1 MSLLDKTFQETLE
14 LILTKGY
21 KKEDRTGTG
30 TISFPGVMI
39 RHDMSDGYPLLTL
52 RTVPFKSAAI
62 ELEGFI
68 KGITSKQWYKE
79 RGCNYWNQWCNPQ
92 VVPYGTDD
100 DTKKKMEECDDL
112 GEIYGKQWRD
122 FHDPYCLVGE
132 QDNHGTGY
140 KPERRLGHQG
150 LDQLKEVVDT
160 LKSNP
165 NSRRML
171 CSAWN
176 PLALEHM
183 ALPPCHFAWQVNV
196 TDGKL
201 NLFYYMRSVDFVL
214 GNDLNTY
221 GLLLHL
227 LAKESNLKEG
237 MLVGFFADAHIY
249 LNHIDGIKEL
259 LSRDATSSLPTIK
272 TDNFKSIYDWQY
284 SDTILLDYEPLP
296 SVKFKVAV

>member
-1 MSLLDKTFQETLE
+1 MSALDKTFQETLE

-39 RHDMSDGYPLLTL
+39 RHDMSEGYPLLTL

-122 FHDPYCLVGE
+122 FHDVTYPWGGE
-132 QDNHGTGY
+132 H
-140 KPERRLGHQG
+140 K
-150 LDQLKEVVDT
+150 DQLKDVVDT

-176 PLALEHM
+176 PLALNHM

-221 GLLLHL
+221 GLFLHL

-249 LNHIDGIKEL
+249 LNHMDGIKEL
-259 LSRDATSSLPTIK
+259 LSRNAISDLPTIE
-272 TDNFKSIYDWQY
+272 TNNFKSIYDWQY
-284 SDTILLDYEPLP
+284 SDTILCDYNPLP

>member
-92 VVPYGTDD
+92 EVAYGTDL

-112 GEIYGKQWRD
+112 GKIYGYQWRN
-122 FHDPYCLVGE
+122 FKGV
-132 QDNHGTGY
+132 
-140 KPERRLGHQG
+140 
-150 LDQLKEVVDT
+150 DQLKNIVNT
-160 LKSNP
+160 LIKDSN
-165 NSRRML
+165 NRRMV
-171 CSAWN
+171 CSAWAPDQLN
-176 PLALEHM
+176 EM

-227 LAKESNLKEG
+227 LAKQSNLKEG
-237 MLVGFFADAHIY
+237 MLVGFFADAHVY
-249 LNHIDGIKEL
+249 LNHLDGIKEL
-259 LSRDATSSLPTIK
+259 LSRNATGNLPTIK

-284 SDTILLDYEPLP
+284 SDTILLDYNPLP
-296 SVKFKVAV
+296 SIKFKVAV

>member
-112 GEIYGKQWRD
+112 GKIYGYQWRN
-122 FHDPYCLVGE
+122 FKGV
-132 QDNHGTGY
+132 
-140 KPERRLGHQG
+140 
-150 LDQLKEVVDT
+150 DQLKNIVNT
-160 LKSNP
+160 LKKDTN
-165 NSRRML
+165 NRRMV
-171 CSAWN
+171 CSAWAPDQLN
-176 PLALEHM
+176 EM

>member
-1 MSLLDKTFQETLE
+1 MSNLDKTFQETLE

-52 RTVPFKSAAI
+52 RTVLFKSAAI

-79 RGCNYWNQWCNPQ
+79 RGCNYWNQWCNPK

-112 GEIYGKQWRD
+112 GEIYGSQWRN
-122 FHDPYCLVGE
+122 FQDPQNLYGSTV
-132 QDNHGTGY
+132 
-140 KPERRLGHQG
+140 K
-150 LDQLKEVVDT
+150 DQLQDVVDT

-259 LSRDATSSLPTIK
+259 LSRNATGNLPTIK

-284 SDTILLDYEPLP
+284 SDTILCDYNPLP

>member
-1 MSLLDKTFQETLE
+1 MSFLDKTFQENLE

-52 RTVPFKSAAI
+52 RKVPFKSAAI

-92 VVPYGTDD
+92 EVAYGTDV

-112 GEIYGKQWRD
+112 GKIYGYQWRN
-122 FHDPYCLVGE
+122 FKGV
-132 QDNHGTGY
+132 
-140 KPERRLGHQG
+140 
-150 LDQLKEVVDT
+150 DQLKNIVNT
-160 LKSNP
+160 LKKDTN
-165 NSRRML
+165 NRRMV
-171 CSAWN
+171 CSAWAPDQLN
-176 PLALEHM
+176 EM

-272 TDNFKSIYDWQY
+272 TDNFKSMYDWQY
-284 SDTILLDYEPLP
+284 SDTILLDYNPLP
-296 SVKFKVAV
+296 SVKFNVAV

>member
-1 MSLLDKTFQETLE
+1 MSFLDKTFQENLE

-100 DTKKKMEECDDL
+100 DAKKKMEECDDL

-122 FHDPYCLVGE
+122 FHDVTYPWGGE
-132 QDNHGTGY
+132 H
-140 KPERRLGHQG
+140 K
-150 LDQLKEVVDT
+150 DQLKDVVDT

>member
-1 MSLLDKTFQETLE
+1 MSFLDKTFLENLE

-52 RTVPFKSAAI
+52 RKVPFKSAAI

-92 VVPYGTDD
+92 QVAYGTDD

-112 GEIYGKQWRD
+112 GKIYGYQWRN
-122 FHDPYCLVGE
+122 FKGV
-132 QDNHGTGY
+132 
-140 KPERRLGHQG
+140 
-150 LDQLKEVVDT
+150 DQLKNIVNT
-160 LKSNP
+160 LKKDTN
-165 NSRRML
+165 NRRMV
-171 CSAWN
+171 CSAWAPDQLN
-176 PLALEHM
+176 EM

-249 LNHIDGIKEL
+249 NNHLDGIKEL
-259 LSRDATSSLPTIK
+259 LNRNATGKLPTIK

-296 SVKFKVAV
+296 SVKFNVAV

>member
-1 MSLLDKTFQETLE
+1 MQVLDKTFQENLE

-52 RTVPFKSAAI
+52 RKVPFKSAAI

-92 VVPYGTDD
+92 VVAYGTDV

-112 GEIYGKQWRD
+112 GKIYGYQWRN
-122 FHDPYCLVGE
+122 FKGV
-132 QDNHGTGY
+132 
-140 KPERRLGHQG
+140 
-150 LDQLKEVVDT
+150 DQLKDVVDT

-165 NSRRML
+165 NSRRMV
-171 CSAWN
+171 CSAWAPDQLN
-176 PLALEHM
+176 EM

-259 LSRDATSSLPTIK
+259 LSRNATGNLPTIK

-284 SDTILLDYEPLP
+284 SDTILLDYNPLP
-296 SVKFKVAV
+296 SVKFDVAV

>member
-1 MSLLDKTFQETLE
+1 MQVLDKTFQENLE

-52 RTVPFKSAAI
+52 RKVPFKSAAI

-92 VVPYGTDD
+92 EVAYGTDD

-112 GEIYGKQWRD
+112 GKIYGYQWRN
-122 FHDPYCLVGE
+122 FKGV
-132 QDNHGTGY
+132 
-140 KPERRLGHQG
+140 
-150 LDQLKEVVDT
+150 DQLKDVVDT

-165 NSRRML
+165 NSRRMI
-171 CSAWN
+171 CSAWSPDQLN
-176 PLALEHM
+176 EM

-284 SDTILLDYEPLP
+284 SDTILLDYNPLP
-296 SVKFKVAV
+296 SVKFDVAV

>member
-1 MSLLDKTFQETLE
+1 MSLLDKKYQETLE

-112 GEIYGKQWRD
+112 GEIYGKQWRH
-122 FHDPYCLVGE
+122 FQDPQNLYGS
-132 QDNHGTGY
+132 TI
-140 KPERRLGHQG
+140 K
-150 LDQLKEVVDT
+150 DQLKDVVDT

-249 LNHIDGIKEL
+249 LNHMDGIKEL
-259 LSRDATSSLPTIK
+259 LSRNAISDLPTIE
-272 TDNFKSIYDWQY
+272 TNNFKSIYDWQY
-284 SDTILLDYEPLP
+284 SDTILCDYNPLP

>member
-79 RGCNYWNQWCNPQ
+79 RGCNYWNQWCNPK

-112 GEIYGKQWRD
+112 GEIYGSQWRN
-122 FHDPYCLVGE
+122 FQDPQNLYGSTV
-132 QDNHGTGY
+132 
-140 KPERRLGHQG
+140 K
-150 LDQLKEVVDT
+150 DQLKDVVDT

-259 LSRDATSSLPTIK
+259 LSRNATSNLPTIE
-272 TDNFKSIYDWQY
+272 TNNFKSIYEWQY
-284 SDTILLDYEPLP
+284 SDTILCNYNPLP
-296 SVKFKVAV
+296 SIKFKVAV

>member
-1 MSLLDKTFQETLE
+1 MSNLDKTFQETLE

-52 RTVPFKSAAI
+52 RTVPFKSVAI

-92 VVPYGTDD
+92 VVPYGTDA

-112 GEIYGKQWRD
+112 GEIYGKQWRH
-122 FHDPYCLVGE
+122 FQDPQNLYGS
-132 QDNHGTGY
+132 TI
-140 KPERRLGHQG
+140 K
-150 LDQLKEVVDT
+150 DQLKDVVDT

-259 LSRDATSSLPTIK
+259 LSRNTMGNLPTIK

>member
-1 MSLLDKTFQETLE
+1 MQVLDKTFQENLE

-52 RTVPFKSAAI
+52 RKVPFKSAAI

-92 VVPYGTDD
+92 VVPYGTDV

-122 FHDPYCLVGE
+122 FHDVTYPWGGE
-132 QDNHGTGY
+132 H
-140 KPERRLGHQG
+140 K
-150 LDQLKEVVDT
+150 DQLEDVVNT

-284 SDTILLDYEPLP
+284 SDTILLDYNPLP
-296 SVKFKVAV
+296 SVKFNVAV

>member
-1 MSLLDKTFQETLE
+1 MSALDKTFQETLE

-39 RHDMSDGYPLLTL
+39 RHDMSEGYPLLTL

-122 FHDPYCLVGE
+122 FHDVTYPWGGE
-132 QDNHGTGY
+132 H
-140 KPERRLGHQG
+140 K
-150 LDQLKEVVDT
+150 DQLKDVVDT

-176 PLALEHM
+176 PLALNHM

-249 LNHIDGIKEL
+249 LNHMDGIKEL
-259 LSRDATSSLPTIK
+259 LSRNAISDLPTIE
-272 TDNFKSIYDWQY
+272 TNNFKSIYDWQY
-284 SDTILLDYEPLP
+284 SDTILCDYNPLP

>member
-112 GEIYGKQWRD
+112 GKIYGYQWRN
-122 FHDPYCLVGE
+122 FKGV
-132 QDNHGTGY
+132 
-140 KPERRLGHQG
+140 
-150 LDQLKEVVDT
+150 DQLKKIVNT
-160 LKSNP
+160 LKKDSN
-165 NSRRML
+165 NRRMV
-171 CSAWN
+171 CSAWSPDQLN
-176 PLALEHM
+176 EM

>member
-1 MSLLDKTFQETLE
+1 LTVIKLSSIVNNMSRLDKTFQETLE

-112 GEIYGKQWRD
+112 GEIYGSQWRN
-122 FHDPYCLVGE
+122 FQDPQNLYGSTV
-132 QDNHGTGY
+132 
-140 KPERRLGHQG
+140 K
-150 LDQLKEVVDT
+150 DQLKDVVDT

-183 ALPPCHFAWQVNV
+183 ALPPCHLMSQFYVDN
-196 TDGKL
+196 GKL
-201 NLFYYMRSVDFVL
+201 SCQMYQRSADMFLGMPFNIASYALFTHMIAQVCNLEV
-214 GNDLNTY
+214 GDLIVC
-221 GLLLHL
+221 
-227 LAKESNLKEG
+227 
-237 MLVGFFADAHIY
+237 VGDAHIY
-249 LNHIDGIKEL
+249 ENHIEQVKEQL
-259 LSRDATSSLPTIK
+259 TR
-272 TDNFKSIYDWQY
+272 
-284 SDTILLDYEPLP
+284 EPLP
-296 SVKFKVAV
+296 APTLKLNPNIKNIIKKNRDLCKNDIKSLFVATK

>member
-1 MSLLDKTFQETLE
+1 MSFLDKTFQENLE

-52 RTVPFKSAAI
+52 RKVPFKSAAI

-92 VVPYGTDD
+92 EVAYGTDD

-112 GEIYGKQWRD
+112 GKIYGYQWRN
-122 FHDPYCLVGE
+122 FKGV
-132 QDNHGTGY
+132 
-140 KPERRLGHQG
+140 
-150 LDQLKEVVDT
+150 DQLKNIVNT
-160 LKSNP
+160 LKKDTN
-165 NSRRML
+165 NRRMV
-171 CSAWN
+171 CSAWA
-176 PLALEHM
+176 PDQLTEM

-259 LSRDATSSLPTIK
+259 LSRNVTGKLPTIK

-284 SDTILLDYEPLP
+284 NDTILLDYEPLP
-296 SVKFKVAV
+296 SVKFNVAV

>member
-1 MSLLDKTFQETLE
+1 MQVLDKTFQENLE

-52 RTVPFKSAAI
+52 RKVPFKSAAI

-92 VVPYGTDD
+92 VVAYGTDV

-112 GEIYGKQWRD
+112 GKIYGYQWRN
-122 FHDPYCLVGE
+122 FKGV
-132 QDNHGTGY
+132 
-140 KPERRLGHQG
+140 
-150 LDQLKEVVDT
+150 DQLKDVVDT

-165 NSRRML
+165 NSRRMV
-171 CSAWN
+171 CSAWAPDQLN
-176 PLALEHM
+176 EM

-237 MLVGFFADAHIY
+237 MLVGFFADAHTY

-259 LSRDATSSLPTIK
+259 LSRDATGNLPTIK

-284 SDTILLDYEPLP
+284 SDTILLDYNPLP
-296 SVKFKVAV
+296 SVKFDVAV

>member
-1 MSLLDKTFQETLE
+1 MSFLDKTFQENLE

-52 RTVPFKSAAI
+52 RKVPFKSAAI

-92 VVPYGTDD
+92 QVAYGTDN

-112 GEIYGKQWRD
+112 GKIYGYQWRN
-122 FHDPYCLVGE
+122 FKGV
-132 QDNHGTGY
+132 
-140 KPERRLGHQG
+140 
-150 LDQLKEVVDT
+150 DQLKNIVNT
-160 LKSNP
+160 LKKDTN
-165 NSRRML
+165 NRRMV
-171 CSAWN
+171 CSAWAPDQLN
-176 PLALEHM
+176 EM

-259 LSRDATSSLPTIK
+259 LSRDVTSSLPTIK

-284 SDTILLDYEPLP
+284 SDTILLDYKPLP
-296 SVKFKVAV
+296 SVKFEVAV

>member
-79 RGCNYWNQWCNPQ
+79 RGCNYWNQWCNPK

-112 GEIYGKQWRD
+112 GEIYGKQWRN
-122 FHDPYCLVGE
+122 FQDPQNLYGSTV
-132 QDNHGTGY
+132 
-140 KPERRLGHQG
+140 K
-150 LDQLKEVVDT
+150 DQLKDVVDT

-176 PLALEHM
+176 PLALNHM

-249 LNHIDGIKEL
+249 INHLDGIKEL
-259 LSRDATSSLPTIK
+259 LSRNATSNLPTIE
-272 TDNFKSIYDWQY
+272 TNNFKSIYEWQY
-284 SDTILLDYEPLP
+284 SDTILCNYNPLP

>member
-79 RGCNYWNQWCNPQ
+79 RGCNYWNQWCNPK

-112 GEIYGKQWRD
+112 GEIYGSQWRN
-122 FHDPYCLVGE
+122 FQDPQNLYGSTV
-132 QDNHGTGY
+132 
-140 KPERRLGHQG
+140 K
-150 LDQLKEVVDT
+150 DQLKDVVDT

-176 PLALEHM
+176 PLALDHM

-227 LAKESNLKEG
+227 LAKQSNLKEG

-259 LSRDATSSLPTIK
+259 LSRNATGNLPTIK

-284 SDTILLDYEPLP
+284 SNTILCDYNPLP
-296 SVKFKVAV
+296 SIKFKVAV

>member
-1 MSLLDKTFQETLE
+1 MSFLDKTFQENLE

-52 RTVPFKSAAI
+52 RKVPFKSAAI

-68 KGITSKQWYKE
+68 KGITSKKWYKE

-92 VVPYGTDD
+92 QVAYGTDN

-112 GEIYGKQWRD
+112 GKIYGYQWRN
-122 FHDPYCLVGE
+122 FKGV
-132 QDNHGTGY
+132 
-140 KPERRLGHQG
+140 
-150 LDQLKEVVDT
+150 DQLKNIVNT
-160 LKSNP
+160 LKKDTN
-165 NSRRML
+165 NRRMV
-171 CSAWN
+171 CSAWAPDQLN
-176 PLALEHM
+176 EM

-259 LSRDATSSLPTIK
+259 LNRNVTGKLPTIK

-284 SDTILLDYEPLP
+284 SDTILLDYNPLP
-296 SVKFKVAV
+296 SVKFEVAV

>member
-1 MSLLDKTFQETLE
+1 MSALDKTFQETLE

-39 RHDMSDGYPLLTL
+39 RHDMSEGYPLLTL

-122 FHDPYCLVGE
+122 FHDVTYPWGGE
-132 QDNHGTGY
+132 H
-140 KPERRLGHQG
+140 K
-150 LDQLKEVVDT
+150 DQLKDVVDT

-176 PLALEHM
+176 PLALDHM

-227 LAKESNLKEG
+227 LAKQSNLKEG

-259 LSRDATSSLPTIK
+259 LSRNATSDLPTIE
-272 TDNFKSIYDWQY
+272 TYNFKSIYDWQY

>member
-1 MSLLDKTFQETLE
+1 MSFLDKTFQENLE

-52 RTVPFKSAAI
+52 RKVPFKSAAI

-92 VVPYGTDD
+92 QVAYGTDN

-112 GEIYGKQWRD
+112 GKIYGYQWRN
-122 FHDPYCLVGE
+122 FKGV
-132 QDNHGTGY
+132 
-140 KPERRLGHQG
+140 
-150 LDQLKEVVDT
+150 DQLKNIVNT
-160 LKSNP
+160 LKKDTN
-165 NSRRML
+165 NRRMV
-171 CSAWN
+171 CSAWAPDQLN
-176 PLALEHM
+176 EM

-259 LSRDATSSLPTIK
+259 LNRNATGKLPTIK

-284 SDTILLDYEPLP
+284 NDTILLDYEPLP
-296 SVKFKVAV
+296 SVKFEVAV

>member
-1 MSLLDKTFQETLE
+1 MSFLDKTFQENLE

-52 RTVPFKSAAI
+52 RKVPFKSPAI

-68 KGITSKQWYKE
+68 KGITSKKWYKE

-92 VVPYGTDD
+92 VVPYSTDN

-112 GEIYGKQWRD
+112 GKIYGYQWRN
-122 FHDPYCLVGE
+122 FKGV
-132 QDNHGTGY
+132 
-140 KPERRLGHQG
+140 
-150 LDQLKEVVDT
+150 DQLKNIVNT
-160 LKSNP
+160 LKKDP
-165 NSRRML
+165 NNRRMV
-171 CSAWN
+171 CSAWAPDQLN
-176 PLALEHM
+176 EM

-259 LSRDATSSLPTIK
+259 LNRNPTGNLPTIK

-284 SDTILLDYEPLP
+284 SDTILLDYQPLP
-296 SVKFKVAV
+296 SVKFDVAV

>member
-100 DTKKKMEECDDL
+100 DAKKKMQECDDL

-122 FHDPYCLVGE
+122 FHDVTYPWGGE
-132 QDNHGTGY
+132 H
-140 KPERRLGHQG
+140 K
-150 LDQLKEVVDT
+150 DQLKEVVDT

>member
-1 MSLLDKTFQETLE
+1 MSFLDKTFQENLE

-52 RTVPFKSAAI
+52 RKVPFKSAAI

-68 KGITSKQWYKE
+68 KAITSKQWYKE

-92 VVPYGTDD
+92 EVAYGTDD

-112 GEIYGKQWRD
+112 GKIYGYQWRN
-122 FHDPYCLVGE
+122 FKGV
-132 QDNHGTGY
+132 
-140 KPERRLGHQG
+140 
-150 LDQLKEVVDT
+150 DQLKNIVNT
-160 LKSNP
+160 LKKDTN
-165 NSRRML
+165 NRRMV
-171 CSAWN
+171 CSAWAPDQLN
-176 PLALEHM
+176 EM

-201 NLFYYMRSVDFVL
+201 NLFYYMRSVEFVL

-259 LSRDATSSLPTIK
+259 LNRNATGKLPTIK

-284 SDTILLDYEPLP
+284 NDTILLDYEPLP
-296 SVKFKVAV
+296 SVKFEVAV

>member
-1 MSLLDKTFQETLE
+1 MSE
-14 LILTKGY
+14 
-21 KKEDRTGTG
+21 
-30 TISFPGVMI
+30 
-39 RHDMSDGYPLLTL
+39 GYPLLTL

-122 FHDPYCLVGE
+122 FQDPQNLYGS
-132 QDNHGTGY
+132 TI
-140 KPERRLGHQG
+140 K
-150 LDQLKEVVDT
+150 DQLKDVVDT

-227 LAKESNLKEG
+227 LAKQSNLKEG

-259 LSRDATSSLPTIK
+259 LSRNATGNLPTIK

-284 SDTILLDYEPLP
+284 SDTILCDYNPLP

>member
-79 RGCNYWNQWCNPQ
+79 RGCNYWNQWCNPK

-112 GEIYGKQWRD
+112 GEIYGYQWRN
-122 FHDPYCLVGE
+122 FQDPQNLYGSTV
-132 QDNHGTGY
+132 
-140 KPERRLGHQG
+140 K
-150 LDQLKEVVDT
+150 DQLKDVVDT

-176 PLALEHM
+176 PLALDHM

-259 LSRDATSSLPTIK
+259 LSRNATGNLPTIK

-284 SDTILLDYEPLP
+284 SDTILCDYNPLP
-296 SVKFKVAV
+296 SIKFKVAV

>member
-1 MSLLDKTFQETLE
+1 MSRLDKTFQETLE

-92 VVPYGTDD
+92 IVPYGTDNES
-100 DTKKKMEECDDL
+100 KKRMEECDDL
-112 GEIYGKQWRD
+112 GEIYGKQWRH
-122 FHDPYCLVGE
+122 FQDPQNLYGS
-132 QDNHGTGY
+132 TI
-140 KPERRLGHQG
+140 K
-150 LDQLKEVVDT
+150 DQLKDVVDT

-259 LSRDATSSLPTIK
+259 LSRNTMGNLPTIK

-296 SVKFKVAV
+296 SVKFNVAV

>member
-1 MSLLDKTFQETLE
+1 MSFLDKTFQENLE

-52 RTVPFKSAAI
+52 RKVPFKSATI

-92 VVPYGTDD
+92 EVAYGTDD

-112 GEIYGKQWRD
+112 GKIYGYQWRN
-122 FHDPYCLVGE
+122 FKGV
-132 QDNHGTGY
+132 
-140 KPERRLGHQG
+140 
-150 LDQLKEVVDT
+150 DQLKNIVNT
-160 LKSNP
+160 LKKDTN
-165 NSRRML
+165 NRRMV
-171 CSAWN
+171 CSAWAPDQLN
-176 PLALEHM
+176 EM

-259 LSRDATSSLPTIK
+259 LNRNVTGKLPTIK

-284 SDTILLDYEPLP
+284 NDTILLDYEPLP
-296 SVKFKVAV
+296 SVKFNVAV

>member
-1 MSLLDKTFQETLE
+1 MSVLDKTFQENLE

-52 RTVPFKSAAI
+52 RKVPFKSAAI

-92 VVPYGTDD
+92 VVPYGTDV

-112 GEIYGKQWRD
+112 GKIYGYQWRN
-122 FHDPYCLVGE
+122 FKRV
-132 QDNHGTGY
+132 
-140 KPERRLGHQG
+140 
-150 LDQLKEVVDT
+150 DQLKDVVDT

-165 NSRRML
+165 NSRRMV
-171 CSAWN
+171 CSAWA
-176 PLALEHM
+176 PDQLSEM

-259 LSRDATSSLPTIK
+259 LSRNATGNLPTIK

-296 SVKFKVAV
+296 SVKFDVAV

>member
-39 RHDMSDGYPLLTL
+39 RHDMSEGYPLLTL

-79 RGCNYWNQWCNPQ
+79 RGCNYWNQWCNPK

-122 FHDPYCLVGE
+122 FHDVTYPWGGE
-132 QDNHGTGY
+132 H
-140 KPERRLGHQG
+140 K
-150 LDQLKEVVDT
+150 DQLKNIVDT

-259 LSRDATSSLPTIK
+259 LSRNSTSDLPTIE
-272 TDNFKSIYDWQY
+272 TYNFKSIYDWQY
-284 SDTILLDYEPLP
+284 SDTLLHDYNPLP

>member
-1 MSLLDKTFQETLE
+1 MQVLDKTFQENLE

-52 RTVPFKSAAI
+52 RKVPFKSAAI

-92 VVPYGTDD
+92 EVAYGTDD

-112 GEIYGKQWRD
+112 GKIYGYQWRN
-122 FHDPYCLVGE
+122 FKGV
-132 QDNHGTGY
+132 
-140 KPERRLGHQG
+140 
-150 LDQLKEVVDT
+150 DQLKNIVNT
-160 LKSNP
+160 LKKDTN
-165 NSRRML
+165 NRRMV
-171 CSAWN
+171 CSAWAPDQLN
-176 PLALEHM
+176 EM

-249 LNHIDGIKEL
+249 DNHLDGVKEL
-259 LSRDATSSLPTIK
+259 LNRNVTGNLPTIK

-284 SDTILLDYEPLP
+284 NDTILLDYEPLP
-296 SVKFKVAV
+296 SVKFNVAV